1 MNIVYHCFGGA
12 HSSVVVAC
20 IHLGLL
26 PQDRKPSAEEL
37 MAVPLF
43 DRRTARDH
51 GEIQLL
57 GRDSRGSQVAVM
69 GRRNAGPILRR
80 VLADVCRI
88 YGIEPSATRFVDT
101 SGRINNLMR
110 LGGFLSRT
118 LGVVTLGRPM
128 VVAGT
133 LRAYEGLR
141 ELALAVRDGRE
152 K

>member
-1 MNIVYHCFGGA
+1 MNIVYHCYGGA
-12 HSSVVVAC
+12 HSSVVTAC

-37 MAVPLF
+37 LAAPLF
-43 DRRTARDH
+43 DRPRSEDH

-57 GRDSRGSQVAVM
+57 GRDSRGNNVAVM
-69 GRRNAGPILRR
+69 GRRHAWPILRR
-80 VLADVCRI
+80 VFADICRI
-88 YGIEPSATRFVDT
+88 YGIEPGATRFVDA

-110 LGGFLSRT
+110 VGGFLSRT

-141 ELALAVRDGRE
+141 ELALAVKDGQE
-152 K
+152 T